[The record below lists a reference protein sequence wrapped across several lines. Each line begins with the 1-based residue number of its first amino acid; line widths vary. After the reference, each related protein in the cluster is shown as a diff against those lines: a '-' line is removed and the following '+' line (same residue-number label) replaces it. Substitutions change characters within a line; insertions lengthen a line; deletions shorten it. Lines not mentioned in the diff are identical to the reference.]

1 MNDYWI
7 ISSLIDDLSRI
18 LQANLNTISKNAK
31 DVLKR
36 SIIWLEIN
44 GQLRDAVYELQT
56 IFKPSGNG
64 HSRKWP
70 TKFEYGFAFARM
82 YATGICL
89 YITLRAPLNYSI
101 FADILN
107 ELQAL
112 CCKKAI
118 KESYLLKEQSC

>member
-64 HSRKWP
+64 HSRKRP
-70 TKFEYGFAFARM
+70 TNFECGLPLRGCMERAFA
-82 YATGICL
+82 
-89 YITLRAPLNYSI
+89 YI
-101 FADILN
+101 
-107 ELQAL
+107 
-112 CCKKAI
+112 
-118 KESYLLKEQSC
+118 

>member
-44 GQLRDAVYELQT
+44 GQLRGAVYELQA

-64 HSRKWP
+64 HSRKRP
-70 TKFEYGFAFARM
+70 TNFECGLPLRGCMERAFA
-82 YATGICL
+82 
-89 YITLRAPLNYSI
+89 YI
-101 FADILN
+101 
-107 ELQAL
+107 
-112 CCKKAI
+112 
-118 KESYLLKEQSC
+118 